1 MVNDGNFW
9 YRGMRQSGFSL
20 MELMIVVAVI
30 GILAAIALPSYD
42 SYVIK
47 SNRRAAQAFMW
58 DVANRERQ
66 YLLDARSYS
75 NSLTTL
81 GMAVPEDVSRNY
93 TVTVALTSAPP
104 GFVVSAVPVAG
115 TRQVKDGAAG
125 LTLSDQGVKTPSDK
139 W

>member
-1 MVNDGNFW
+1 MMIKSGDFW
-9 YRGMRQSGFSL
+9 YRGSRQSGFTL
-20 MELMIVVAVI
+20 MEVMVVVAVI
-30 GILAAIALPSYD
+30 GILAAIALPSYE

-66 YLLDARSYS
+66 YLLDARSYTD
-75 NSLTTL
+75 NLATL
-81 GMAVPEDVSRNY
+81 QMAVPEDVSRNY

-115 TRQVKDGAAG
+115 TFG
-125 LTLSDQGVKTPSDK
+125 
-139 W
+139 